1 MLSADYL
8 GTRGKNECIRKESQ
22 SMVMILLTLALK
34 FTVWEKTEFE
44 VIHML
49 IESYV
54 FRYFETKLLSF

>member
-34 FTVWEKTEFE
+34 FTV
-44 VIHML
+44 
-49 IESYV
+49 
-54 FRYFETKLLSF
+54 